1 MRRLRCPFRIFRL
14 PMIYW
19 LLPILIQVALVI
31 HIVKTGRNT
40 LWVWLVIF
48 VPLIGALAY
57 FIVEILPG
65 LMASRTARRAAS
77 GLRKTVD
84 PHRDLRQASQK
95 LAVND
100 SVDSRRR
107 VADQLFDRGRY
118 DEAMEHYRAAMTGIY
133 SHEPL
138 LMLGLAKAYFAKG
151 QITEARQTLDELIA
165 NNPDFK
171 SPEGHLLYARA
182 LEGEGNLDKALSEYQ
197 ALSKYYSGAE
207 AMYRYAS
214 LLKRQ
219 GQTEQGNTMLKELL
233 SNAEL
238 AGAVFRKEQRE
249 WIEAAKREL
258 G

>member
-1 MRRLRCPFRIFRL
+1 
-14 PMIYW
+14 MIYW
-19 LLPILIQVALVI
+19 ILPILFQVALVI

-57 FIVEILPG
+57 FVVEILPG
-65 LMASRTARRAAS
+65 LMGSRTAQRAAS

-84 PHRDLRQASQK
+84 PHRDLRQAHQK

-100 SVDSRRR
+100 SVDSRRK
-107 VADQLFDRGRY
+107 VADQLYDRGRY

-133 SHEPL
+133 RHEPL
-138 LMLGLAKAYFAKG
+138 LMLGLAKAQFAKN
-151 QITEARQTLDELIA
+151 QIADARLTLDELIA

-182 LEGEGNLDKALSEYQ
+182 LEAEGNIDKALGEYQ
-197 ALSKYYSGAE
+197 ALAKYYSGAE
-207 AMYRYAS
+207 AMYRYAV

-219 GQTEQGNTMLKELL
+219 GQVEQGNAMLKELL
-233 SNAEL
+233 ANAEL
-238 AGAVFRKEQRE
+238 AGVVFRKEQRE
-249 WIEAAKREL
+249 WLDAAKRDL

>member
-1 MRRLRCPFRIFRL
+1 
-14 PMIYW
+14 MIYW
-19 LLPILIQVALVI
+19 LLPILFQVALVI
-31 HIVKTGRNT
+31 HILKTGRNT
-40 LWVWLVIF
+40 LWIWLVIF
-48 VPLIGALAY
+48 VPLIGGIAY
-57 FIVEILPG
+57 FAVEILPELLG
-65 LMASRTARRAAS
+65 TRTAKRAAS

-84 PHRDLRQASQK
+84 PHRDLREASQK

-100 SVDSRRR
+100 SVDSRRK
-107 VADQLFDRGRY
+107 VADQLFERGRY
-118 DEAMEHYRAAMTGIY
+118 DEAIEHYRAAMTGIY

-138 LMLGLAKAYFAKG
+138 LMLGLAKSQFAKS
-151 QITEARQTLDELIA
+151 QISEARQTLDELIA

-182 LEGEGNLDKALSEYQ
+182 LEAEGNVDKALGEYK

-219 GQTEQGNTMLKELL
+219 GQGEQGNAILKELL
-233 SNAEL
+233 ANSEL
-238 AGAVFRKEQRE
+238 AGAVFRKENRE
-249 WIEAAKREL
+249 WLDAAKKAL

>member
-1 MRRLRCPFRIFRL
+1 
-14 PMIYW
+14 MIYW
-19 LLPILIQVALVI
+19 LLPILFQVALVI
-31 HIVKTGRNT
+31 HIVRTGRNT
-40 LWVWLVIF
+40 LWIWLVIF
-48 VPLIGALAY
+48 VPLVGGLAY
-57 FIVEILPG
+57 FAVEILPE
-65 LMASRTARRAAS
+65 LMGSRSAKRAAS

-84 PHRDLRQASQK
+84 PHRDLRQASQQ

-107 VADQLFDRGRY
+107 VADQLLERGRFQ
-118 DEAMEHYRAAMTGIY
+118 EAMDHYRAAMTGIY

-138 LMLGLAKAYFAKG
+138 LMLGVARSQFALNKFAA
-151 QITEARQTLDELIA
+151 ARLTLDELIA

-171 SPEGHLLYARA
+171 SAEGHLLYARA
-182 LEGEGNLDKALSEYQ
+182 LESEGNFDKAMSEYQ

-207 AMYRYAS
+207 AKYHYAM

-219 GQTEQGNTMLKELL
+219 GQTERGSALLKELL
-233 SNAEL
+233 ANAEL

-249 WIEAAKREL
+249 WIEAARKEL

>member
-1 MRRLRCPFRIFRL
+1 LFTQAFIIRM

-19 LLPILIQVALVI
+19 ILSILFELALVV

-40 LWVWLVIF
+40 LWIWVVVLVP
-48 VPLIGALAY
+48 VVGPLAY
-57 FIVEILPG
+57 VVVEILPELLG
-65 LMASRTARRAAS
+65 TRAAKRAAS

-84 PHRDLRQASQK
+84 PHRDLRQASQR

-107 VADQLFDRGRY
+107 VADELFDRGRY
-118 DEAMEHYRAAMTGIY
+118 DDAMEHYRASMNGIY
-133 SHEPL
+133 RYEPL
-138 LMLGLAKAYFAKG
+138 LMLGLAKAQFAKR
-151 QITEARQTLDELIA
+151 QVTEARQTLDDLIA

-182 LEGEGNLDKALSEYQ
+182 LEAEGNVDKALSEYQ
-197 ALSKYYSGAE
+197 TLTKYHSGAE
-207 AMYRYAS
+207 AMYRYAN

-219 GQTEQGNTMLKELL
+219 GQIERGNAMLKELL
-233 SNAEL
+233 ANAEL
-238 AGAVFRKEQRE
+238 AGAVFRREQHE
-249 WIEAAKREL
+249 WLEAAQREL

>member
-1 MRRLRCPFRIFRL
+1 MSLPLILYILLR
-14 PMIYW
+14 
-19 LLPILIQVALVI
+19 VALVV

-48 VPLIGALAY
+48 EPIIGGLAY
-57 FIVEILPG
+57 FVVEILPG
-65 LMASRTARRAAS
+65 LMGSRTAKRAAS

-84 PHRDLRQASQK
+84 PHRDLREASQK

-100 SVDSRRR
+100 SVDSRRK
-107 VADQLFDRGRY
+107 VADQLLERGRY
-118 DEAMEHYRAAMTGIY
+118 DEAIEHYRAAMTGIY

-138 LMLGLAKAYFAKG
+138 LMLGLAKAQFAKQ
-151 QITEARQTLDELIA
+151 QIIETRQTLDELIA

-182 LEGEGNLDKALSEYQ
+182 LEAEGNLAKALHEYK
-197 ALSKYYSGAE
+197 ALAKYYSGAE

-219 GQTEQGNTMLKELL
+219 GQVEQGDAMLKELL
-233 SNAEL
+233 ANSEL
-238 AGAVFRKEQRE
+238 AGVVFRKENRE
-249 WIEAAKREL
+249 WLDAAKKEL

>member
-1 MRRLRCPFRIFRL
+1 
-14 PMIYW
+14 MIYW
-19 LLPILIQVALVI
+19 LLPILFQVALVI
-31 HIVKTGRNT
+31 HIVRTGRNT
-40 LWVWLVIF
+40 LWIWLVIF
-48 VPLIGALAY
+48 VPLVGGLAY
-57 FIVEILPG
+57 FAVEILPE
-65 LMASRTARRAAS
+65 LMGSRSAKRAAS

-84 PHRDLRQASQK
+84 PHRDLRQASQQ

-107 VADQLFDRGRY
+107 VADQLFERGRFQ
-118 DEAMEHYRAAMTGIY
+118 EAMEHYRAAITGIY

-138 LMLGLAKAYFAKG
+138 LMLGVARSQFALN
-151 QITEARQTLDELIA
+151 QFAAARQTLDELIA

-171 SPEGHLLYARA
+171 SAEGHLLYARA
-182 LEGEGNLDKALSEYQ
+182 LEAEGNFDKAMSEYQ

-207 AMYRYAS
+207 AMYRHAM

-219 GQTEQGNTMLKELL
+219 GQTERGNALLKELL
-233 SNAEL
+233 ANAEL

-249 WIEAAKREL
+249 WIEAARKEL

>member
-1 MRRLRCPFRIFRL
+1 
-14 PMIYW
+14 MIYW
-19 LLPILIQVALVI
+19 LLPILFQVALVI

-48 VPLIGALAY
+48 VPVIGGLAY
-57 FIVEILPG
+57 FVVEILPE
-65 LMASRTARRAAS
+65 LMGSRVAKRAAS

-84 PHRDLRQASQK
+84 PHRDLRVASQK

-100 SVDSRRR
+100 SVDSRRK
-107 VADQLFDRGRY
+107 VADQLFDRGRF

-138 LMLGLAKAYFAKG
+138 LMLGLAKSQFAKS
-151 QITEARQTLDELIA
+151 QFVQARQTLDELIA

-171 SPEGHLLYARA
+171 SPEGHLLYART
-182 LEGEGNLDKALSEYQ
+182 LESEGNTDKALSEYK

-219 GQTEQGNTMLKELL
+219 GQAELGNTMLKELL
-233 SNAEL
+233 ANAEL

-249 WIEAAKREL
+249 WLDAARKEL

>member
-1 MRRLRCPFRIFRL
+1 ML
-14 PMIYW
+14 YW
-19 LLPILIQVALVI
+19 LLTILFQVALVI

-40 LWVWLVIF
+40 LWIWLVIF

-57 FIVEILPG
+57 FAVEILPG
-65 LMASRTARRAAS
+65 LLGSRTAKRAAS

-84 PHRDLRQASQK
+84 PHRDLREANQK

-100 SVDSRRR
+100 SVDSRRK
-107 VADQLFDRGRY
+107 VADQLLDRGRY
-118 DEAMEHYRAAMTGIY
+118 DEAIEHYRAAMTGIY

-138 LMLGLAKAYFAKG
+138 LMLGLAKAHFAKNE
-151 QITEARQTLDELIA
+151 IAETRQTLDELIA

-182 LEGEGNLDKALSEYQ
+182 LESEGNDTKALSEYK
-197 ALSKYYSGAE
+197 ALARYYSGAE

-219 GQTEQGNTMLKELL
+219 GQVEQANAMLKELL
-233 SNAEL
+233 ANSEL
-238 AGAVFRKEQRE
+238 AGAVFRKENRE
-249 WIEAAKREL
+249 WLDAAKKEL

>member
-1 MRRLRCPFRIFRL
+1 
-14 PMIYW
+14 MIYW
-19 LLPILIQVALVI
+19 LLPILFQVALVI

-40 LWVWLVIF
+40 LWIWLVIF
-48 VPLIGALAY
+48 VPLVGGLAY
-57 FIVEILPG
+57 FAVEILPE
-65 LMASRTARRAAS
+65 LMGSRSAKRAAS

-84 PHRDLRQASQK
+84 PHRDLRQASQQ

-107 VADQLFDRGRY
+107 VADQLFERGRFQ
-118 DEAMEHYRAAMTGIY
+118 EAMDHYRAAMTGIY

-138 LMLGLAKAYFAKG
+138 LMLGVARSQFALN
-151 QITEARQTLDELIA
+151 QFAAARQTLDELIA

-171 SPEGHLLYARA
+171 SAEGHLLYARA
-182 LEGEGNLDKALSEYQ
+182 LEAEGNSDKAMSEYQ

-207 AMYRYAS
+207 AMYRHAM

-219 GQTEQGNTMLKELL
+219 GQTERGNALLKELL
-233 SNAEL
+233 ANAEL

-249 WIEAAKREL
+249 WIEAARKEL

>member
-1 MRRLRCPFRIFRL
+1 MLS
-14 PMIYW
+14 Y
-19 LLPILIQVALVI
+19 LITVLITIGLIV
-31 HIVKTGRNT
+31 HVVKTGRNT
-40 LWVWLVIF
+40 IWIYLF
-48 VPLIGALAY
+48 VFTALQPLLSLICWLAY
-57 FIVEILPG
+57 FVVEIVPEIKQSR
-65 LMASRTARRAAS
+65 MAKRAAS

-84 PHRDLRQASQK
+84 PHRDLRQASQQ

-107 VADQLFDRGRY
+107 VADQLFERGRFQ
-118 DEAMEHYRAAMTGIY
+118 EAMEHYRAAITGIY

-138 LMLGLAKAYFAKG
+138 LMLGVARSQFALN
-151 QITEARQTLDELIA
+151 QFAAARQTLDELIA

-171 SPEGHLLYARA
+171 SAEGHLLYARA
-182 LEGEGNLDKALSEYQ
+182 LEAEGNFDKAMSEYQ

-207 AMYRYAS
+207 AMYRHAM

-219 GQTEQGNTMLKELL
+219 GQAERGNELLKELL
-233 SNAEL
+233 ANAEL

-249 WIEAAKREL
+249 WIEAARKEL

>member
-1 MRRLRCPFRIFRL
+1 MLYYLI
-14 PMIYW
+14 
-19 LLPILIQVALVI
+19 PILISLALVV
-31 HIVKTGRNT
+31 HALKTGRNT
-40 LWVWLVIF
+40 IWVYLF
-48 VPLIGALAY
+48 VFTALNPVTSLICWLAY
-57 FIVEILPG
+57 FIVEILPQMIG
-65 LMASRTARRAAS
+65 SRTAKRAVF

-100 SVDSRRR
+100 SVDSRRK

-138 LMLGLAKAYFAKG
+138 LMLGLARAQFARN
-151 QITEARQTLDELIA
+151 QIADARQTLDELIA

-182 LEGEGNLDKALSEYQ
+182 LEAEGNVDKALSEYK
-197 ALSKYYSGAE
+197 ALAKYYSGAE

-219 GQTEQGNTMLKELL
+219 GQTGQGNAMLKELL
-233 SNAEL
+233 ANADL

-249 WIEAAKREL
+249 WIEAAKKEL
-258 G
+258 V